1 MELHHATL
9 QTAEQ
14 PWPLCQVTDW
24 YTGHMDRIMT
34 ATEVKAKI
42 LALLDEVASGEEIE
56 ITKHGR
62 VVARLVPASGAQSL
76 KGRLAGVAMSAAAEE
91 DLFTTGAT
99 WNLP

>member
-1 MELHHATL
+1 MALHPAIL
-9 QTAEQ
+9 QTAEH
-14 PWPLCQVTDW
+14 PWPPNQGTDW

-42 LALLDEVASGEEIE
+42 LALLDEVATGEEIE

-76 KGRLAGVAMSAAAEE
+76 KGSLAGVAMSAAAEE
-91 DLFTTGAT
+91 DLFTTGAI